1 MAAFATRA
9 PQLSWRMESTQD
21 SLALGSADRQILTV
35 SQLNREARTLLED
48 GFPLIWV
55 EGELSNL
62 SRPGSGHLYFSLKD
76 SAAQVRCALF
86 RNRAAASRFKPVDGL
101 HVLVRA
107 RVSLY
112 EARGD
117 FQLIIEHMEEAGHG
131 ALQRAFEEL
140 KQKLLKAG
148 WFDAAHKKLLPAL
161 PRSIGVVTSPSGAA
175 LRDIVSVIR
184 RRYALARVIVY
195 PVPVQGEGAAQ
206 KIAAMIRMA
215 GVRAECD
222 VLIVARGGGSLE
234 DLWAFNEE
242 VVARAIYESKIPI
255 VSGVGHE
262 IDFTIADFVAD
273 VRAPTPTGAA
283 ELVTPD
289 SGAWLRN
296 LEQSRRQLSQLL
308 VAVLAGLRERLDWC
322 VERLEQLHPVRL
334 LRERTQRLDE
344 LELRLLQSM
353 HTQQRTQTSR
363 LDGLRAR
370 LHQHSP
376 AQTLALL
383 YNRCETTGQRL
394 MFAARQYIKGL
405 ESRLGLAVRQLDT
418 ISPLATLDRGYA
430 ILTDAV
436 TGTVIASA
444 DSAHIGQPV
453 NARLA
458 DGAVSA
464 RIEST
469 YKEIKQ

>member
-1 MAAFATRA
+1 
-9 PQLSWRMESTQD
+9 MESP
-21 SLALGSADRQILTV
+21 SRQILSV
-35 SQLNREARTLLED
+35 SQLNREARALLEG

-86 RNRAAASRFKPVDGL
+86 RNRASVLRFKPVDGL

-140 KQKLLKAG
+140 KQKLAKAG
-148 WFDAAHKKLLPAL
+148 WFDATYKKPLPSI

-175 LRDIVSVIR
+175 LRDILSVIR
-184 RRYALARVIVY
+184 RRYGLARVIVY

-206 KIAAMIRMA
+206 KIAAMIRIA

-242 VVARAIYESKIPI
+242 IVARAIYECEIPV

-262 IDFTIADFVAD
+262 IDFTIADLVAD
-273 VRAPTPTGAA
+273 VRAATPTGAA

-289 SGAWLRN
+289 SSEWLRN
-296 LEQSRRQLSQLL
+296 LAESRRRLMQILATVLS
-308 VAVLAGLRERLDWC
+308 GLRDRLEWC
-322 VERLEQLHPVRL
+322 VERLAQLHPARS
-334 LRERTQRLDE
+334 LRERAQRVDE
-344 LELRLLQSM
+344 LEARLLQSM
-353 HTQQRTQTSR
+353 QTQRRSQAAR
-363 LDGLRAR
+363 LDGLRSR

-376 AQTLALL
+376 AQVLALL
-383 YNRCETTGQRL
+383 GKRSQAAGERL
-394 MFAARQYIKGL
+394 AFATRQYFKGL
-405 ESRLGLAVRQLDT
+405 NSRLQLAVRMLNT
-418 ISPLATLDRGYA
+418 VSPLATLDRGYA

-436 TGTVIASA
+436 TGAVIVSV
-444 DSAHIGQPV
+444 DSTRSGQPIH
-453 NARLA
+453 ARLT
-458 DGAVSA
+458 DGRLSA
-464 RIEST
+464 KIEST
-469 YKEIKQ
+469 VKEIRK

>member
-1 MAAFATRA
+1 
-9 PQLSWRMESTQD
+9 MESA
-21 SLALGSADRQILTV
+21 SRQILTV

-86 RNRAAASRFKPVDGL
+86 RNRAGVLRFKPQDGL

-140 KQKLLKAG
+140 KLKLAKAG
-148 WFDAAHKKLLPAL
+148 WFDAAHKQPLPSL

-195 PVPVQGEGAAQ
+195 PVPVQGEGAAH
-206 KIAAMIRMA
+206 KIAAMIRTA
-215 GVRAECD
+215 GMRAECD

-242 VVARAIYESKIPI
+242 VVARAIYECEIPV

-289 SGAWLRN
+289 SSEWLRN
-296 LEQSRRQLSQLL
+296 LEQSRRQLFQLL
-308 VAVLAGLRERLDWC
+308 AVALAGLRERLDWC
-322 VERLEQLHPVRL
+322 VERLEQLHPARL
-334 LRERTQRLDE
+334 LRERAQRLDE
-344 LELRLLQSM
+344 LETRLLQSM
-353 HTQQRTQTSR
+353 QTQQRSQLAR
-363 LDGLRAR
+363 LDSLRAR
-370 LHQHSP
+370 LHQRSP
-376 AQTLALL
+376 AQVLALL
-383 YNRCETTGQRL
+383 RNRCESIGQRL
-394 MFAARQYIKGL
+394 AFATRQYIKGL
-405 ESRLGLAVRQLDT
+405 ESRLGLAVRGLNT
-418 ISPLATLDRGYA
+418 ISPLATLHRGYA

-436 TGTVIASA
+436 SGSVIASV
-444 DSAHIGQPV
+444 DSAHAGQQV
-453 NARLA
+453 NARLS
-458 DGAVSA
+458 DGRLSA
-464 RIEST
+464 RIEYT
-469 YKEIKQ
+469 HKEIKI

>member
-1 MAAFATRA
+1 MA
-9 PQLSWRMESTQD
+9 SIQD

-86 RNRAAASRFKPVDGL
+86 RNRAPALHFKPIDGL

-117 FQLIIEHMEEAGHG
+117 YQLIIEHMEEAGHG

-140 KQKLLKAG
+140 KQKLAKAG
-148 WFDAAHKKLLPAL
+148 WFDTAHKQPLPGL

-184 RRYALARVIVY
+184 RRFALARVIVY

-206 KIAAMIRMA
+206 KIAAMIRLA
-215 GVRAECD
+215 NTRAECE

-242 VVARAIYESKIPI
+242 VVARAIYESDIPV

-289 SGAWLRN
+289 SSEWLRN

-308 VAVLAGLRERLDWC
+308 AGALAGLHERLDWC
-322 VERLEQLHPVRL
+322 VERLEQLHPARL
-334 LRERTQRLDE
+334 LRERAQRLDE
-344 LELRLLQSM
+344 LEARLLQSM
-353 HTQQRTQTSR
+353 HTQQRAQSAR
-363 LDGLRAR
+363 LDSLRAH
-370 LHQHSP
+370 LHQRSP
-376 AQTLALL
+376 AQVLALL
-383 YNRCETTGQRL
+383 RNRCDSIGQRL
-394 MFAARQYIKGL
+394 KFAARQHLKGL
-405 ESRLGLAVRQLDT
+405 ESRLGLSMRGLNT

-436 TGTVIASA
+436 SGTVIASV
-444 DSAHIGQPV
+444 DSTHAGQQV
-453 NARLA
+453 NARLS
-458 DGAVSA
+458 DGQLSA
-464 RIEST
+464 RIKSVH
-469 YKEIKQ
+469 KEITK